1 MRKLGIILAG
11 GKSTRLYPSTLVV
24 SKQLL
29 PVYDKPLIYYPLTS
43 LMLAGIRDF
52 VIITSPGEAE
62 KMSNLFWDSTE
73 ELGISVRVLVQ
84 QTPAGIAD
92 AFNVVYE
99 WLGEQVYEYDSH
111 ALILGDNIFYGAGFT
126 GMVNSVSP
134 SNATVFAYTSNN
146 PSQFGVVEMKD
157 GKAVSIEE
165 KPENPKSNLII
176 TGLYFYPS
184 DVYEYVKTLTPSARN
199 ELEIT
204 DVNKIYLRENRL
216 DVVKLSRGTVWF
228 DTGTADSLLEASL
241 FVQSIQKHQG
251 YMVGNPHEIAI
262 ENGWFDKNYIDSFLS
277 KCGKT
282 SYGKYLQNLLDYES
296 TSS

>member
-1 MRKLGIILAG
+1 MRKLGIVLAG
-11 GKSTRLYPSTLVV
+11 GKATRLYPSTLVV

-43 LMLAGIRDF
+43 LMLAGIREYI
-52 VIITSPGEAE
+52 VITTPNEVD
-62 KMSNLFWDSTE
+62 KMTELFWNAE
-73 ELGISVRVLVQ
+73 RELGISIKILVQ
-84 QTPAGIAD
+84 RTPAGIAD
-92 AFNVVYE
+92 AFNIVHSYLGKRVYD
-99 WLGEQVYEYDSH
+99 YDTH

-134 SNATVFAYTSNN
+134 NNATVFAYTSQN

-157 GKAVSIEE
+157 GKAISIEE
-165 KPENPKSNLII
+165 KPANPKSNLII

-184 DVYEYVKTLTPSARN
+184 DVYDHIKTIKPSARG

-204 DVNKIYLRENRL
+204 DINKVYLDQGKL

-228 DTGTADSLLEASL
+228 DTGTTDSLLEASL
-241 FVQSIQKHQG
+241 FVQSIQRHQG

-262 ENGWFDKNYIDSFLS
+262 ENGWFDKNYMSTFLS
-277 KCGKT
+277 KCEKT
-282 SYGKYLQNLLDYES
+282 SYGKYLQTLLDYENR
-296 TSS
+296 TS